1 MVETYGAH
9 ESRIYYV
16 EESTYGVTPSNPS
29 MLGVP
34 AESIEPSINPSNIKL
49 RGVGSIDLQAVK
61 KGLRDTSLKVSYPV
75 PSDAPINFLQYA
87 KAELNKSLSVQVLY
101 YKGIFASATDI
112 VSLLFKGCKFQRVTV
127 ECSIEDV
134 VRATA
139 EMIGQDLAVGTSKI
153 AGATYADYAGA
164 VPFYESYVKKGA
176 ATLDRVSD
184 WKFTIENNLRQ
195 VLVIRTTSG
204 YLLKYLPY
212 RHRSLTGEV
221 TFEFESKEE
230 FDDVVNDTAFDLE
243 FGLGGSNK
251 AVFSGC
257 KWEKVATPTRVEDLV
272 ACKASFVAKGPVSI
286 S

>member
-9 ESRIYYV
+9 ESRVYYV
-16 EESTYGVTPSNPS
+16 EESTYGATPTNPS
-29 MLGVP
+29 MLDVP
-34 AESIEPSINPSNIKL
+34 AESIEPSINPSNIEL

-61 KGLRDTSLKVSYPV
+61 KGLRDISLKVSYPV

-87 KAELNKSLSVQVLY
+87 KAELNKSLSIQVLY

-112 VSLLFKGCKFQRVTV
+112 ISLLFKGCKFQRVTV

-139 EMIGQDLAVGTSKI
+139 ELIGQDLAVGTTKI
-153 AGATYADYAGA
+153 TGASYADYAGA

-176 ATLDRVSD
+176 TTLDRVSD
-184 WKFTIENNLRQ
+184 WKFIIENNLRQ
-195 VLVIRTTSG
+195 VPVIRTTSG

-230 FDDVVNDTAFDLE
+230 FDDVINETAFDLE

-257 KWEKVATPTRVEDLV
+257 RWEKVATPTRVEDLV

>member
-9 ESRIYYV
+9 ETRIYYV
-16 EESTYGVTPSNPS
+16 EESAYGETPVNPA

-34 AESIEPSINPSNIKL
+34 AENFEPAISPSNIKV
-49 RGVGSIDLQAVK
+49 RGVGSIDLQAIK
-61 KGLRDTSLKVSYPV
+61 RGLRNVSLKISYPL

-87 KAELNKSLSVQVLY
+87 KAELNKSLSVQLLY

-112 VSLLFKGCKFQRVTV
+112 ISLLYMGCKFHKVSV
-127 ECSIEDV
+127 ECSIDDIIK
-134 VRATA
+134 ATA
-139 EMIGQDLAVGTSKI
+139 ELVGQDLTVGTSKI
-153 AGATYADYAGA
+153 AGANYADYAGA

-176 ATLDRVSD
+176 TVLERVTD
-184 WKFTIENNLRQ
+184 WKFSIENNLKA
-195 VLVIRTTSG
+195 VPIIRTTSG

-212 RHRSLTGEV
+212 RHRNLTGEL

-230 FDDVVNDTAFDLE
+230 FDEIVNDASFDLE

-251 AVFSGC
+251 AVFAGC
-257 KWEKVATPTRVEDLV
+257 KWENVAAPTRIEDLV
-272 ACKASFVAKGPVSI
+272 ACKASFVAKGPVTI